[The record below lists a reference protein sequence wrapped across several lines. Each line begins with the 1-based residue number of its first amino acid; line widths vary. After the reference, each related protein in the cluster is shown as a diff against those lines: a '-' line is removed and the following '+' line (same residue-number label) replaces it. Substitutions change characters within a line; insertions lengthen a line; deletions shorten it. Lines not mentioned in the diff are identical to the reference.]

1 VSADSRASI
10 GITKALTWQW
20 YLRVDSAG
28 MPVARMPALRGAA
41 FASFVFDPPPPPPDS
56 TLAVGGV
63 PSARSILRVAF
74 PRFIRD
80 SSQIIRGTLTLV
92 PAAPVRGA
100 PSDSFVVEA
109 HTVFTDVGAKS
120 PIILDVTRTDTAV
133 IAVGASD
140 SVQIEV
146 TTLWPFWSS

>member
-1 VSADSRASI
+1 MIRRPPRSTLFPYTPLFRSYGVRVSADSRASI
-10 GITKALTWQW
+10 GITKALAWQW

-28 MPVARMPALRGAA
+28 RPVARTPTLLGAA

-80 SSQIIRGTLTLV
+80 SSQSIRGPLP
-92 PAAPVRGA
+92 PAPPAPGQGA
-100 PSDSFVVEA
+100 PSDSF
-109 HTVFTDVGAKS
+109 G
-120 PIILDVTRTDTAV
+120 
-133 IAVGASD
+133 
-140 SVQIEV
+140 
-146 TTLWPFWSS
+146 